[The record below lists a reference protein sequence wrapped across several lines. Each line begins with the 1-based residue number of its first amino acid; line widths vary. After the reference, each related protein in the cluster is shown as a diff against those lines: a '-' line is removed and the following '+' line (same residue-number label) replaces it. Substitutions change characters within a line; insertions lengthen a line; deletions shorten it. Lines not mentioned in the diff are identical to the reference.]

1 MTIGSKYLA
10 ADFLQCVIARH
21 YEPRYGPAFVT
32 VGNFPDYDIS
42 FPNGP
47 KMEIKTDRT
56 AESTGNACIEYSY
69 RNKPSGIL
77 ATSATVWVHIVPSDE
92 KLIAYEIEIK
102 RLLRLCIETG
112 KCSGGG
118 DGNMS
123 LFKLIPLQKI
133 KEISSQVFELNTQFA
148 QQFIQP
154 EKMQP

>member
-1 MTIGSKYLA
+1 MAIDSKYTS

-21 YEPRYGPAFVT
+21 YEPRFGHAFVT
-32 VGNFPDYDIS
+32 VGNFPDYDIV

-47 KMEIKTDRT
+47 KMEVKIDRT
-56 AESTGNACIEYSY
+56 AQTTGNACIEYSY
-69 RNKPSGIL
+69 RNKASGIL
-77 ATSATVWVHIVPSDE
+77 GTTASIWVHIVPSGE

-102 RLLRLCIETG
+102 RLLRLCIEAG

-148 QQFIQP
+148 EPFIHP

>member
-10 ADFLQCVIARH
+10 ADFLQYVVARH
-21 YEPRYGPAFVT
+21 YEPRFGNSFVT

-47 KMEIKTDRT
+47 KMEVKIDRT
-56 AESTGNACIEYSY
+56 AETTGNACIEYSY

-77 ATSATVWVHIVPSDE
+77 ATSASVWIHIVPSGK
-92 KLIAYEIEIK
+92 KLVGYEMDVK
-102 RLLRLCIETG
+102 RLLCLCIESG

-133 KEISSQVFELNTQFA
+133 KEISSQVFELNTQFTE
-148 QQFIQP
+148 QFIHP
-154 EKMQP
+154 EKMQL